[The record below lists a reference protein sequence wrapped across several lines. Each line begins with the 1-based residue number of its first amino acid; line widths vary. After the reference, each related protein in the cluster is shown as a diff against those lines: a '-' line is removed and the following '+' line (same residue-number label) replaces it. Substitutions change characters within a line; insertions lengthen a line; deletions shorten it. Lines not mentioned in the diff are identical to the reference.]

1 MTFCGGER
9 SVKRSLDDPAPPHTK
24 HTKTAV
30 PQITESSQVE
40 VRAVVGRRVRD
51 LVRLDGDY
59 DLLFFE
65 VAALVDVN
73 HVEYRPRRAQEL
85 GSEFGVGRQSR
96 ALAALALVGQLLQP
110 LREAAVDGF
119 LPARGRG

>member
-40 VRAVVGRRVRD
+40 GRGVVGRRVRD
-51 LVRLDGDY
+51 LVRLDGLD
-59 DLLFFE
+59 DLR
-65 VAALVDVN
+65 VAQGPALVLVDQLEALARGVL
-73 HVEYRPRRAQEL
+73 EL
-85 GSEFGVGRQSR
+85 GP
-96 ALAALALVGQLLQP
+96 A
-110 LREAAVDGF
+110 REATRETFAHLRAIEQGT
-119 LPARGRG
+119 PPQT